1 MYDDTIRVT
10 IETFPLETN
19 LQRKL
24 LNLDKCMDV
33 ISWIAIDNSV
43 VISADAT
50 LSRR

>member
-1 MYDDTIRVT
+1 MNDDTVWVT
-10 IETFPLETN
+10 IETYPLETN

-24 LNLDKCMDV
+24 LNLEKCMDV
-33 ISWIAIDNSV
+33 ISWIAINNSV